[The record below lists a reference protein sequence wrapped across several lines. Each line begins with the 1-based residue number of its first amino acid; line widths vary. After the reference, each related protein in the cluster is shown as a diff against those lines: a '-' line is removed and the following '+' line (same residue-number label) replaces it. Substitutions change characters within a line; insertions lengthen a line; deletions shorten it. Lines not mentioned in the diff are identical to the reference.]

1 MTLHNPIRQYLTSTQ
16 YHELYQ
22 RSIKDPQGFWG
33 EQAKKFLTWFK
44 PWDHVVQGDFKQLNV
59 KWFAGGQLNAA
70 YNCLDRH
77 LPQRSEQIALIW
89 EGDNPQESKTLTYQ
103 ELHQQVCQFTQALKN
118 HGLHKGDR
126 VCIYMPMIPEAIIAM
141 LACARMGAIHS
152 VVFGGFSAGSLK
164 SRILDADCRLVITAN
179 EGIRS
184 GKRIPLKENV
194 DTALQ
199 HCPQVKT
206 VIVIQ
211 RTKNTIPWNK
221 QRDVWYHEAMVQ
233 ATTEAPAAVMQ
244 ATDPLFILYT
254 SGSTGNPKGI
264 LHTTAGYLLYAA
276 ITHKYIFDYH
286 EGDIYWCTADIG
298 WITGHSY
305 LVYGPLLN
313 GATTLIFEGVPNYP
327 SPARYWEVVDKHK
340 VTIFYT
346 APTAIRAIRQA
357 GDHWVNTTSR
367 KTLRLLG
374 TVGEPINPE
383 VWKWYYEVIG
393 YQRCPIVDTW
403 WQTETGGVL
412 ISPIP
417 GVTPLKPGSAAW
429 PFFGIIPDIVNDKGE
444 AVKMD
449 TMGELIIKQPW
460 PGMMETVYGDRNR
473 FIDTYFKKFPGYYLT
488 GDFAYQDTEGY
499 FWIRG
504 RSDDVIKVSG
514 HRIGTQEVESALLQH
529 TNVSEAAVV
538 PIPHAIKGDC
548 IYAFVTLKTDATP
561 SEKLKQEIIHTVR
574 QHIGPIATPEYIQW
588 AAELPKTR
596 SGKIMRRLLHKIAT
610 NDTENLGDTSTL
622 ADPTV
627 VEQLIKEREKN

>member
-1 MTLHNPIRQYLTSTQ
+1 MILEKDLCIMTLHNPIRQYLTSTQ

-126 VCIYMPMIPEAIIAM
+126 VCIYMPMLPEAIIAM

-244 ATDPLFILYT
+244 ATDHLFILYT
-254 SGSTGNPKGI
+254 SGSTCNPKGI

-313 GATTLIFEGVPNYP
+313 
-327 SPARYWEVVDKHK
+327 
-340 VTIFYT
+340 
-346 APTAIRAIRQA
+346 
-357 GDHWVNTTSR
+357 
-367 KTLRLLG
+367 
-374 TVGEPINPE
+374 
-383 VWKWYYEVIG
+383 
-393 YQRCPIVDTW
+393 
-403 WQTETGGVL
+403 
-412 ISPIP
+412 
-417 GVTPLKPGSAAW
+417 
-429 PFFGIIPDIVNDKGE
+429 
-444 AVKMD
+444 
-449 TMGELIIKQPW
+449 
-460 PGMMETVYGDRNR
+460 
-473 FIDTYFKKFPGYYLT
+473 
-488 GDFAYQDTEGY
+488 
-499 FWIRG
+499 
-504 RSDDVIKVSG
+504 
-514 HRIGTQEVESALLQH
+514 
-529 TNVSEAAVV
+529 
-538 PIPHAIKGDC
+538 
-548 IYAFVTLKTDATP
+548 
-561 SEKLKQEIIHTVR
+561 
-574 QHIGPIATPEYIQW
+574 
-588 AAELPKTR
+588 
-596 SGKIMRRLLHKIAT
+596 
-610 NDTENLGDTSTL
+610 
-622 ADPTV
+622 
-627 VEQLIKEREKN
+627 